1 MVTTRRRLLEGLG
14 WSGLSS
20 SWPFSKLVAAT
31 PKTGNLYQEL
41 GIRPVV
47 NCKGAYTVVG
57 ASKQWPELHAAM
69 AQASQQFV
77 YLEELQ
83 EKIGQRLSKLIGS
96 EAAMVTS
103 GAAGAI
109 ALGTCA
115 CLTGTDPEKVLQVP
129 DLAGMKSEVIIQRSH
144 RNNFD
149 HAVRNT
155 GVKLIVVDGNDQL
168 HNAVNEHTAML
179 YYLGDMGQQ
188 MEDGAV
194 SLEECLAAGKKAGFP
209 VMVDAA
215 DMIPP
220 WDNIRKLAA
229 QGVDLICISGG
240 KHMRGPQCSGI
251 LAGRK
256 DLVQAA
262 LVNSSPNEDTFGRP
276 MKVGREEMIG
286 VWLAAEKYS
295 KLDFAALD
303 RQYFEQT
310 ESLVRQLK
318 KIDGLQV
325 SYAPYEKTRRIHRV
339 VAQWDE
345 QAMRLTADQCE
356 HQLLDGEPRIAA
368 LRHDGGLA
376 FTLFMGEPGDE
387 TIVGRR
393 MKEIFAA
400 ARNA

>member
-1 MVTTRRRLLEGLG
+1 MITTRRRLLQGLG
-14 WSGLSS
+14 WRGLLSS
-20 SWPFSKLVAAT
+20 WSFSSLAAAT
-31 PKTGNLYQEL
+31 HKTSSIYQEL
-41 GIRPVV
+41 GIRPVI
-47 NCKGAYTVVG
+47 NCKGAYTMVG

-69 AQASQQFV
+69 AEASQQFV
-77 YLEELQ
+77 FLEELQ
-83 EKIGQRLSKLIGS
+83 DKIGHRLSKLIGS

-115 CLTGTDPEKVLQVP
+115 CLTGTDPERVIRVP
-129 DLAGMKSEVIIQRSH
+129 DLTGMKSEVLIQRLH
-144 RNNFD
+144 RNGFD

-155 GVKLIVVDGNDQL
+155 GVKLVVVDSHEQL
-168 HNAVNEHTAML
+168 HNAINNRTAML
-179 YYLGDMGQQ
+179 YFLGDTDPQ
-188 MEDGAV
+188 MDEAI
-194 SLEECLAAGKKAGFP
+194 SLDECLAVGKKAGFP

-215 DMIPP
+215 NMIPP
-220 WDNIRKLAA
+220 WGNIGTLAA

-262 LVNSSPNEDTFGRP
+262 LMNSSPNEDTFGRP
-276 MKVGREEMIG
+276 MKVGSEEMIG

-310 ESLVRQLK
+310 EYLVRELK
-318 KIDGLQV
+318 KISGLQV
-325 SYAPYEKTRRIHRV
+325 SYAPDEKIRRIHRV

-345 QAMRLTADQCE
+345 QAMLLTADQCE
-356 HQLLDGEPRIAA
+356 QQLLDGEPRIAA
-368 LRHDGGLA
+368 LRHNGGLA
-376 FTLFMGEPGDE
+376 FTLFMGQPGDE
-387 TIVGRR
+387 KIVARR
-393 MKEIFAA
+393 MSEIFAA
-400 ARNA
+400 ARRA